1 MGWTLQSHL
10 SLQKRIILLE
20 DIGWSQTTLSMEHRT
35 LEEVL
40 SIRNPKKFQFSHFVE
55 CNFVL
60 VTDLQAI
67 AFPSLPSINSEEQHY
82 SEVIIFIILKKR
94 VYYGTVID
102 T

>member
-1 MGWTLQSHL
+1 
-10 SLQKRIILLE
+10 
-20 DIGWSQTTLSMEHRT
+20 MECKT

-40 SIRNPKKFQFSHFVE
+40 SVRNRKKFQFSHFVE

-67 AFPSLPSINSEEQHY
+67 AFPSLPSINYEEQHY
-82 SEVIIFIILKKR
+82 SEVIIFIILKKKR
-94 VYYGTVID
+94 GYYGIVID